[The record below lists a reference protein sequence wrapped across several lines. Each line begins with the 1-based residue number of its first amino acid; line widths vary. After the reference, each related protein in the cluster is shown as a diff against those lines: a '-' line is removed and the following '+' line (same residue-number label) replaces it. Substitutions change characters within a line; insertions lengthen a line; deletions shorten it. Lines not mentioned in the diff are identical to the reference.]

1 MVVASGFVAP
11 AGRRCGAS
19 GGSPQAERRKVLPER
34 RMRTRADVEIPE
46 PANIGSS

>member
-11 AGRRCGAS
+11 AGRRGAP